1 MERVAKNVFL
11 GVTGVLSVLL
21 AGCQQQQQQ
30 QQKHVLPPVCAATP
44 SHYERFVSGCK
55 DYPSVM
61 EVYLDDSLIKR
72 ADKKCQVVIS
82 LRQQRGRLYVGGK
95 VAADWPVST
104 GADTHPTPP
113 GRFRVRYKSK
123 EYASNRYGKMFD
135 AEGKCIDG
143 NADAF
148 TQPVPEGGRFEG
160 SPMPN
165 WMRLTADGIG
175 MHTGKVKAGR
185 RLSHGCIRLP
195 HVISTMLFDIVEY
208 GTRVIIYEDIEP
220 DYPVAEIVARR
231 EISTAESAVVAE
243 PESEL

>member
-1 MERVAKNVFL
+1 MERVAKKVFL
-11 GVTGVLSVLL
+11 GVAGVLSVLL

-30 QQKHVLPPVCAATP
+30 QQNHVLPPVCAATP

-82 LRQQRGRLYVGGK
+82 LSQQRGRLYVDGK

-123 EYASNRYGKMFD
+123 EYASNRYGKMPR
-135 AEGKCIDG
+135 G
-143 NADAF
+143 NAL
-148 TQPVPEGGRFEG
+148 TVTR
-160 SPMPN
+160 MPL
-165 WMRLTADGIG
+165 RSLFR
-175 MHTGKVKAGR
+175 KAGALR
-185 RLSHGCIRLP
+185 APLCRTGC
-195 HVISTMLFDIVEY
+195 
-208 GTRVIIYEDIEP
+208 
-220 DYPVAEIVARR
+220 A
-231 EISTAESAVVAE
+231 
-243 PESEL
+243 